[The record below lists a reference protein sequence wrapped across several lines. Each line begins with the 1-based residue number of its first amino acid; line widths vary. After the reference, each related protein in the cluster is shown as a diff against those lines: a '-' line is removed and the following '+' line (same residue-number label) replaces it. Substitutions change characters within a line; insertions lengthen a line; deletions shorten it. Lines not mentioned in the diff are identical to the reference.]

1 MDFGFQCE
9 IDVPLLN
16 AKLIFIIVSLLSFKN
31 MATFTNRPATTGS
44 FLSRLMAKTSAD
56 AADVLRFVV
65 ENDNDDDGLSSLH
78 LHDGCDDDDWADRG
92 TTFIARHR

>member
-1 MDFGFQCE
+1 
-9 IDVPLLN
+9 
-16 AKLIFIIVSLLSFKN
+16 
-31 MATFTNRPATTGS
+31 MATFTNRPATTCS

-65 ENDNDDDGLSSLH
+65 KNDNDDDGLSSLH
-78 LHDGCDDDDWADRG
+78 LHDGRDDDDWADRG